1 MSSPSKVLSVN
12 PVIGQEER
20 SKEPVLPAAL
30 AGPALSGITRLSAA
44 DTVRARI
51 VLAIDHGMLA
61 PGEQLPSDAEIA
73 TALDVS
79 EMTARRALRALAD
92 DGVVVRRRG
101 RTGGT
106 FVAERV
112 ADHARALDDR
122 AVAAFRA
129 DAVEVHRLIDL
140 RALLESA
147 LAHHAA
153 VGATP
158 EHLAD
163 LDGYVAAGAA
173 AQNWTDY
180 HAADERF
187 HLGLAE
193 AAGLP
198 WAMPAYTDTLGRLYR
213 YFIPYPIDY
222 LHDVNQDHSD
232 IVTALRRRDPVG
244 AVEIVQRHI
253 LALHETMFVGFGDEQ
268 PSDGD

>member
-12 PVIGQEER
+12 PVIGEGER
-20 SKEPVLPAAL
+20 SKESVLPAAL

-79 EMTARRALRALAD
+79 EITARRALRALAD

-101 RTGGT
+101 RSGGT

-112 ADHARALDDR
+112 ADHARGLDDR
-122 AVAAFRA
+122 AVAAYRA

-153 VGATP
+153 VDATP

-193 AAGLP
+193 AAGLA

-222 LHDVNQDHSD
+222 LHDVNQDHAD
-232 IVTALRRRDPVG
+232 IVAALRHRDPVG
-244 AVEIVQRHI
+244 AVEVVQRHI

-268 PSDGD
+268 SSDGD